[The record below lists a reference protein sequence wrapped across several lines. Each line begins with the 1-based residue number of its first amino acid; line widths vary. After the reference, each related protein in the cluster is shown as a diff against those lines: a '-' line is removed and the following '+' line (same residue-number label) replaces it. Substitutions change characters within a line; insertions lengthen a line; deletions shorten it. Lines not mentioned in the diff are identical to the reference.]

1 MVQFFVFF
9 NFLWL
14 LILSPAPAQEWEVVG
29 KFGYIRTV
37 YVAPEGIKDKY
48 FIAQLLHSTM
58 AKEGRTKPVQVMLF
72 DDKRY
77 TPIAFPMTDT
87 QLLHWKARYNF
98 NPFTKL
104 ERFVWISV
112 SDPKSSPPELKETT
126 ANIRP
131 GYAE

>member
-1 MVQFFVFF
+1 MIKFYVFF

-14 LILSPAPAQEWEVVG
+14 LIFSPALAQEWEVVG
-29 KFGYIRTV
+29 KFGYTRTV
-37 YVAPEGIKDKY
+37 YVAPEGIKDKH
-48 FIAQLLHSTM
+48 FIAQLLHSTI
-58 AKEGRTKPVQVMLF
+58 AKEGRANPIQVRLF

-77 TPIAFPMTDT
+77 TPRGFPMTNR
-87 QLLHWKARYNF
+87 QMLHWKARYNF

-112 SDPKSSPPELKETT
+112 SDPKSSPPELKEIT